1 MSPDPVCVSLDL
13 YSELRIIEAIYWAM
27 ASQVALVVKS
37 LPASERDISTPVSFL
52 EDPLE

>member
-27 ASQVALVVKS
+27 ASQVALEVKNI
-37 LPASERDISTPVSFL
+37 PANVGDERDM
-52 EDPLE
+52 D